1 MIDVEILNFL
11 LSLNYWLVGLIA
23 LALLIAGGFLI
34 TVLFVRSFI
43 QKHDLEQLQKREAVL
58 LKIKDKKD
66 TQEYYNKILLS
77 NVQEPGYRRGL
88 L

>member
-1 MIDVEILNFL
+1 MEMFNFL
-11 LSLNYWLVGLIA
+11 TALDYEPLGIIA
-23 LALLIAGGFLI
+23 LPLLAVATFLLIFLSA
-34 TVLFVRSFI
+34 RSLI

-58 LKIKDKKD
+58 LRVKDNKD

-77 NVQEPGYRRGL
+77 HVRGPGHRDL